1 MLIYIK
7 LLKTLAIVGGALY
20 LLRFLISI
28 LSKERSVYVPDPSRH
43 FFMLFWALLCLMI
56 AAPLLVTYMASNRQ
70 SPLEAALLL
79 TLGVVLA
86 GFSLPVFVLHLQY
99 FFNDFQKL
107 VEVDKK
113 NQSFKIYDVRKKLFY
128 RKEDIVRATRV
139 QCSSKKFFWSN
150 YEYITFEIKNG
161 SSITLTSLLM
171 PLDKLTDFLNANR
184 IQVQHK
190 SICFI

>member
-79 TLGVVLA
+79 TLGVV
-86 GFSLPVFVLHLQY
+86 
-99 FFNDFQKL
+99 
-107 VEVDKK
+107 
-113 NQSFKIYDVRKKLFY
+113 
-128 RKEDIVRATRV
+128 
-139 QCSSKKFFWSN
+139 
-150 YEYITFEIKNG
+150 
-161 SSITLTSLLM
+161 
-171 PLDKLTDFLNANR
+171 
-184 IQVQHK
+184 
-190 SICFI
+190 